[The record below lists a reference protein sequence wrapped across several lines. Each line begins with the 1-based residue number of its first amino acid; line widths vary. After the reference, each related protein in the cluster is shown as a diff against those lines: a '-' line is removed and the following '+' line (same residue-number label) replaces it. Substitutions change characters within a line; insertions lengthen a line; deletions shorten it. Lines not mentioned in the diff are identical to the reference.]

1 MLSYFRKFGF
11 TKRDLILIGSLIAA
25 ILAGLIIKWS
35 GWRDSNKQFDYS
47 ASDSLFEKNLT
58 SEFSRHELS
67 DENKLKLK
75 KLELLADNLQNKKDS
90 AEESKMLS
98 DIGEKINLNTAST
111 EDLELLPGIGESTAE
126 KIIEYR
132 QTNGGFKEIEQ
143 LMNVKGI
150 GSKKFTKLK
159 NLIFVDTLK
168 FKD

>member
-25 ILAGLIIKWS
+25 MLAGLIIKWS
-35 GWRDSNKQFDYS
+35 GWRDSIKQFDYS
-47 ASDSLFEKNLT
+47 SSDSLFEKNLT
-58 SEFSRHELS
+58 AEFSRHELS

-75 KLELLADNLQNKKDS
+75 KLQLLEDNLQNKKDS
-90 AEESKMLS
+90 AEEIKVLS
-98 DIGEKINLNTAST
+98 DIGEKINLNTASSD
-111 EDLELLPGIGESTAE
+111 DLELLPGIGESTAE

-132 QTNGGFKEIEQ
+132 QTSGGFKEIEQ

-150 GSKKFTKLK
+150 GAKKFSKLK